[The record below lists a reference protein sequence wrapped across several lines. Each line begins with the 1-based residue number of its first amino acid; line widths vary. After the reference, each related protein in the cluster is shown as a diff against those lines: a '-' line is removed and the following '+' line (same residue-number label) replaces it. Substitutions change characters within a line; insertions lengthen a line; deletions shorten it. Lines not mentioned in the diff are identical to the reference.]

1 MHKDTF
7 KGSLLG
13 CFEYVPYT
21 ALTIVLIIKT
31 MVMTDLLEDDGA
43 SVVVVG
49 CRGQLGLRIMAT
61 LWFSVQHPA
70 LASD

>member
-31 MVMTDLLEDDGA
+31 INVSINCNGFDVSNPNERKNIQERKSRRKDA
-43 SVVVVG
+43 
-49 CRGQLGLRIMAT
+49 
-61 LWFSVQHPA
+61 
-70 LASD
+70 